1 MKRLVLGLVVFLGF
15 AVANGYCF
23 GIKDLKARI
32 DELEKEKSNLQNQI
46 AYLKA
51 HKERIMPITWE
62 LAIEADENLLRN
74 LSYYLSAPL
83 KLVTNH
89 HERKFEAKDGVLVI
103 TEENDPEEITIHSS
117 YKGTWQNTNPVD
129 RKSFI
134 INFQE
139 KNITLKFDLD
149 EDKNNYFLSGVLD
162 PANNLTL
169 HPDGIL
175 PYLCIYLD
183 FENDNINPVIQNML
197 SEMLGKHT
205 QAVPPNLQPGSAP
218 IDTQIPQLASATT
231 DTPNLQPENILMVT
245 SNPQLESVPTITLN
259 PQPENTPMVT
269 SNPQP
274 VSTPMFTQNMYLG
287 SVSTVSQNIQPA
299 NDSKIITSILRIG
312 SASSMQPTVKSRDII
327 GNGILNKDSI
337 VAYIQSKNTTYLS
350 RAKIEEIVGA
360 YIAEA
365 GKEHINHD
373 ISIAQMCEGTNF
385 LGRKEKINVHNYGDL
400 ADINRRKTN
409 FKSMTLGIRAHI
421 QQIKLYASSSRTT
434 AEPQVD
440 PARLKRVEVQRG
452 KYSTLDSLFPVWVTG
467 RNSNAYKDAINKI
480 LHEMYD
486 FI

>member
-1 MKRLVLGLVVFLGF
+1 VLPYLFNVFDYIFFKESKMKRLVLSLVVFLGF
-15 AVANGYCF
+15 AVVNGYC
-23 GIKDLKARI
+23 GGKKAALELKIA
-32 DELEKEKSNLQNQI
+32 ELEKEKIELQKQI
-46 AYLKA
+46 NSLNA

-89 HERKFEAKDGVLVI
+89 HERKFEAKEGVLVI
-103 TEENDPEEITIHSS
+103 TEENDPEEIIILSS
-117 YKGTWQNTNPVD
+117 YKGTWQNTNPGD
-129 RKSFI
+129 KESFI
-134 INFQE
+134 INFQA
-139 KNITLKFDLD
+139 KNITLKFDR
-149 EDKNNYFLSGVLD
+149 EREKNYYVLSSVID

-183 FENDNINPVIQNML
+183 FENDKINPMIQNML
-197 SEMLGKHT
+197 SATLKTHT
-205 QAVPPNLQPGSAP
+205 QADTPDQQPGSAP
-218 IDTQIPQLASATT
+218 IDTLNPQLASA
-231 DTPNLQPENILMVT
+231 QT
-245 SNPQLESVPTITLN
+245 STQN
-259 PQPENTPMVT
+259 PQPESTPMVT
-269 SNPQP
+269 PNPQP
-274 VSTPMFTQNMYLG
+274 VITPMFTQNMRLA

-299 NDSKIITSILRIG
+299 NDSTIITSILRIG

-337 VAYIQSKNTTYLS
+337 VGYIQSKNTTYLS

-365 GKEHINHD
+365 GKEYINHD
-373 ISIAQMCEGTNF
+373 IAIAQMCEGTNF
-385 LGRKEKINVHNYGDL
+385 LSRKEKIIVHNYGDL
-400 ADINRRKTN
+400 ADINRRKTS

-467 RNSNAYKDAINKI
+467 RNSNAYKDGINKI
-480 LHEMYD
+480 LREMYD